1 MSGSRINVKEAR
13 DRRRRAG
20 PATAALGPHPATAAG
35 HWHQIGILPAPA
47 PTPACRGWIA
57 MTPKIET
64 KRFLV
69 PEDEP
74 IDLKER
80 PTLIEPFYTSKEDY
94 QARISEQIAALSQ
107 QQERLY
113 ADGRYA
119 VLLVLQAMDT
129 AGKDGIIKHVLT
141 GINPQG
147 CEVFSFKQPSAE
159 ELKHDFLWRA
169 ACRLPERGRIGIFN
183 RSYYEDVLVVRV
195 HPELLLAQGLAEA
208 RMDPD
213 AIWKQRFHSI
223 RGFER
228 HLYRNGT
235 IIIKLFLHLS
245 KEEQRKRLLERL
257 EQPDKN
263 WKFSTYDLKERD
275 MWKDYQKAYEH
286 CVNATSSREGPWM
299 VVPADDKKNARL
311 IVSAILLE
319 AMQALGLQVPVT
331 SPARRRELEAL
342 RLRL

>member
-1 MSGSRINVKEAR
+1 LSGNLINVKEAR
-13 DRRRRAG
+13 GWPTPLRPG
-20 PATAALGPHPATAAG
+20 SALATAAG
-35 HWHQIGILPAPA
+35 DWHQIGILPAPA
-47 PTPACRGWIA
+47 ATPVCRGGTA
-57 MTPKIET
+57 MTPKIEI
-64 KRFLV
+64 KPFLV
-69 PEDEP
+69 GEDETV
-74 IDLKER
+74 DLKER
-80 PTLIEPFYTSKEDY
+80 LTRIEPFYSSKEDY
-94 QARISEQIAALSQ
+94 QTRIGEQIAALGE

-113 ADGRYA
+113 AGGRYSI
-119 VLLVLQAMDT
+119 LLVLQAMDT

-147 CEVFSFKQPSAE
+147 CEVFSFRQPSSE

-169 ACRLPERGRIGIFN
+169 ACRMPERGRIGIFN
-183 RSYYEDVLVVRV
+183 RSYYEEVLVVRV
-195 HPELLLAQGLAEA
+195 HPELLLGQGLPEVGA
-208 RMDPD
+208 DKD

-235 IIIKLFLHLS
+235 IIIKIFLHLS

-257 EQPDKN
+257 DKPEKN
-263 WKFSTYDLKERD
+263 WKFSSDDLKERD
-275 MWKDYQKAYEH
+275 LWKEYQVAYER
-286 CVNATSSREGPWM
+286 CLGATSTREGPWQ

-319 AMQALGLQVPVT
+319 TLKGLGLRAPEST
-331 SPARRRELEAL
+331 PARQRELEAL